1 MIFSN
6 TLRKLDYDDVKKSLI
21 VMENHIRSMQEQLE
35 YPLYH
40 LDSANIT
47 SLHTDITDIVSTEG
61 GINISGE
68 MVSLKGSRGETVILG
83 GTGGDFRIVLAGT
96 GGSPA
101 IYMGSDGRLVVGS
114 SCEVHLDCGE
124 WD

>member
-35 YPLYH
+35 YTLYN

-47 SLHTDITDIVSTEG
+47 SLNTDITDIVSTEG

-68 MVSLKGSRGETVILG
+68 MVSLKGSR
-83 GTGGDFRIVLAGT
+83 
-96 GGSPA
+96 
-101 IYMGSDGRLVVGS
+101 
-114 SCEVHLDCGE
+114 
-124 WD
+124 